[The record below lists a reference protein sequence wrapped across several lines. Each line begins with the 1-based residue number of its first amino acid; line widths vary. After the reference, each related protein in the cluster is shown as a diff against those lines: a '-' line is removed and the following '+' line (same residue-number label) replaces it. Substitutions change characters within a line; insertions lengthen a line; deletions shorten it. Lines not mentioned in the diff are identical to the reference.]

1 MRLHALQQLLQK
13 IKRQA
18 RSLVDDAETTRLE
31 REGEREG
38 ERDAGTHMKVLLG
51 VQVMEIFQNQK
62 YLSNDYVY
70 WTLVN
75 TFSVIILVNMTEQC
89 FLVCMYEQQI

>member
-18 RSLVDDAETTRLE
+18 RSLVDDAETTRL
-31 REGEREG
+31 EREG

-75 TFSVIILVNMTEQC
+75 TFSVIILVAQYDRAVLSC
-89 FLVCMYEQQI
+89 VYV